1 MVPASVILFLE
12 TLILCLCVHGKMIV
26 HRSSLCDTRNP
37 HRMLCTFKMDPDDYV
52 NITYSLGFAIEQT
65 IPEIRSRC
73 NASFEFCAKETGTSE
88 FTLEGTFNGMDI
100 TKIVFSDGIQQATL
114 LVRNSTDE
122 EPPVLPRAVMTEPP
136 ILEVT
141 DYKIAGP
148 TSISLPFITKNPTA
162 TAFESGKTVANVFG
176 LPTYDDCKF
185 NYVCVTKTGGNSTIH
200 LEGIITR
207 FPTTFE
213 AISMGNPK
221 SVVFIFNTARTP
233 SLFNCVLALM
243 WCFLAAQ

>member
-1 MVPASVILFLE
+1 
-12 TLILCLCVHGKMIV
+12 
-26 HRSSLCDTRNP
+26 
-37 HRMLCTFKMDPDDYV
+37 MDPDDYV
-52 NITYSLGFAIEQT
+52 NITYSLGFAIEVQST
-65 IPEIRSRC
+65 DFYLTPKNLAVHDHLADFI
-73 NASFEFCAKETGTSE
+73 GTSE

-185 NYVCVTKTGGNSTIH
+185 NYVCVTKTGGTS
-200 LEGIITR
+200 
-207 FPTTFE
+207 
-213 AISMGNPK
+213 
-221 SVVFIFNTARTP
+221 
-233 SLFNCVLALM
+233 
-243 WCFLAAQ
+243 